1 MIFDA
6 LCGYHFQALSS
17 AQALAI
23 HNTTTSCCRTQPFLP
38 EGQETQN
45 ENNNELGRCA
55 NVIGLGKLPQQIS
68 ENEHVHSG
76 STIP

>member
-6 LCGYHFQALSS
+6 FVWLPFPGTILGAGASY
-17 AQALAI
+17 
-23 HNTTTSCCRTQPFLP
+23 TQHDHKLLQNPTFLP

-76 STIP
+76 GTSP